1 VANAL
6 TPEKHATLE
15 AFNDYVAGPVG
26 KIFLNLLFMV
36 VIPLVFAS
44 VTLGIAGLGDLRR
57 VGRIGAKTLLYFLV
71 TTLVSALLG
80 IAMMNGIRPGEGF
93 SAETREELLA
103 TFAAD
108 AAQRE
113 VQAMRGFGIDTFVNM
128 IPRNPFAA
136 AAGTDLLGV
145 LVFSIFLGIALTPL
159 PQERTK
165 PLLGL
170 LDALGQAMVKIIDLV
185 MRFAPIGVAGL
196 IFVVTSKFGGK
207 ILGQLAAYVVLVLAA
222 LVFHLFVVLSAA
234 VRIAGGL
241 DPLRFFSKIRAV
253 LVTAFSTSSS
263 NATLPTTITTAE
275 RNLRIPTS
283 VAGFVLP
290 LGATMNMNGTSLF
303 EGMTVLFLAQVF
315 GIELSLA
322 QQLQVVVL
330 CVIMAIG
337 AAGVPGG
344 SIPLVMIILEQVGL
358 PGGSI
363 AVILGVDRILDMT
376 RTVPNVVGD
385 LTAACFVARSEKLW
399 SPDLVGG
406 KEGSA
411 AG

>member
-1 VANAL
+1 VNLAGFAGTRAVGFVN
-6 TPEKHATLE
+6 E
-15 AFNDYVAGPVG
+15 YVAGPVG
-26 KIFLNLLFMV
+26 QIFLRLLFMV

-57 VGRIGAKTLLYFLV
+57 VGRVGVKTLLYFLA
-71 TTLVSALLG
+71 TTLVAATVG
-80 IAMMNGIRPGEGF
+80 ITLMNFVRPGAGF
-93 SAETREELLA
+93 SAETREELMA
-103 TFAAD
+103 TFSTE
-108 AAQRE
+108 AAQRQE
-113 VQAMRGFGIDTFVNM
+113 QAALGFGVDTFVNM
-128 IPRNPFAA
+128 IPKNPIDAA
-136 AAGTDLLGV
+136 ARTDLLGV
-145 LVFSIFLGIALTPL
+145 LVFSIFLGIALTLVP
-159 PQERTK
+159 PERAK
-165 PLLGL
+165 PFLGL
-170 LDALGQAMVKIIDLV
+170 LDTLGHAMVKIIDMV
-185 MRFAPIGVAGL
+185 MAFAPIGVAGL

-222 LVFHLFVVLSAA
+222 LAFQLFVVLSVA

-241 DPLRFFSKIRAV
+241 SPVRFFSKIRGV

-263 NATLPTTITTAE
+263 NATLPTSIATAE
-275 RNLRIPTS
+275 QSLKIPSS

-315 GIELSLA
+315 GLGLTLA
-322 QQLQVVVL
+322 QQIQVVVL
-330 CVIMAIG
+330 CVIMAVG

-363 AVILGVDRILDMT
+363 AVILGVDRILDMA
-376 RTVPNVVGD
+376 RTVPNVTGD

-399 SPDLVGG
+399 NPDLVRGG
-406 KEGSA
+406 PEA
-411 AG
+411 IRP